1 MPIIFLSPSLQPF
14 NEYVGGGNEQQ
25 YMNEVADAMEPMLR
39 ANAIRFTRSKIGDS
53 LADVI
58 RQSNSGN
65 YDLHLA
71 LHSNAAGESMSGQ
84 LNGADMYYY
93 TYSVWGKKAAK
104 ILAEN
109 YRKIAYDPNRVQARP
124 TTKLVE
130 VTKTNAPAVLV
141 EVEYHDNEAGA
152 NWIRT
157 HINEIAANLTE
168 GLTIYFGLP
177 YISDTM
183 EPRSAIVCTKES
195 PLNLRVR
202 PNLHAPVVT
211 QIPRGSTVTIYG
223 VWKNWRVAG
232 YQDYLGYADA
242 SYLREV

>member
-93 TYSVWGKKAAK
+93 TYSVWGKRRLRFSRRITARSPMIPTAS
-104 ILAEN
+104 
-109 YRKIAYDPNRVQARP
+109 RRVP
-124 TTKLVE
+124 
-130 VTKTNAPAVLV
+130 
-141 EVEYHDNEAGA
+141 
-152 NWIRT
+152 
-157 HINEIAANLTE
+157 
-168 GLTIYFGLP
+168 
-177 YISDTM
+177 
-183 EPRSAIVCTKES
+183 PRS
-195 PLNLRVR
+195 
-202 PNLHAPVVT
+202 
-211 QIPRGSTVTIYG
+211 
-223 VWKNWRVAG
+223 WWR
-232 YQDYLGYADA
+232 
-242 SYLREV
+242 

>member
-14 NEYVGGGNEQQ
+14 NQYVGGGNEQQ

-39 ANAIRFTRSKIGDS
+39 ANAIRFTRSKIGES
-53 LADVI
+53 LAEVI
-58 RQSNSGN
+58 RQSNAGN

-93 TYSVWGKKAAK
+93 PYSASGKRAAT

-109 YRKIAYDPNRVQARP
+109 YKKIALDPNRVQALP

-130 VTKTNAPAVLV
+130 VTKTNAPAVLA

-152 NWIRT
+152 NWIRS
-157 HINEIAANLTE
+157 HICEIAANLTE

-177 YISDTM
+177 YIAET
-183 EPRSAIVCTKES
+183 EPPRCAVVVTKES
-195 PLNLRVR
+195 PLNLRAR
-202 PNLHAPVVT
+202 PDLHAPVVAR
-211 QIPRGSTVTIYG
+211 IPRGASVMVYG
-223 VWKNWRVAG
+223 EWKGWAVVG
-232 YQDYLGYADA
+232 YQDALGYADA
-242 SYLREV
+242 AYLR

>member
-39 ANAIRFTRSKIGDS
+39 ANAIRFTRSKIGES

-58 RQSNSGN
+58 RQSNAGN

-71 LHSNAAGESMSGQ
+71 LHSNAAGDSMSGQ

-93 TYSVWGKKAAK
+93 PYSTRGKRAAH

-109 YRKIAYDPNRVQARP
+109 YRKIALDPNHVQALS

-152 NWIRT
+152 NWIRS
-157 HINEIAANLTE
+157 HIQEIAANLTE

-177 YISDTM
+177 YIPEVI
-183 EPRSAIVCTKES
+183 EPRCAVVITKES
-195 PLNLRVR
+195 PLNLRSR
-202 PNLHAPVVT
+202 PSLQAPVIAH
-211 QIPRGSTVTIYG
+211 IPRGASVMVYG
-223 VWKNWRVAG
+223 EWKGWSVVG
-232 YQDYLGYADA
+232 YQEFLGYAD
-242 SYLREV
+242 SSFFR

>member
-14 NEYVGGGNEQQ
+14 NQYVGGGNEQQ

-93 TYSVWGKKAAK
+93 TYSVWGKKAAN

-109 YRKIAYDPNRVQARP
+109 YRKIAYDPKRVQARP

-130 VTKTNAPAVLV
+130 VTKTN
-141 EVEYHDNEAGA
+141 
-152 NWIRT
+152 
-157 HINEIAANLTE
+157 
-168 GLTIYFGLP
+168 
-177 YISDTM
+177 ISC
-183 EPRSAIVCTKES
+183 RS
-195 PLNLRVR
+195 
-202 PNLHAPVVT
+202 
-211 QIPRGSTVTIYG
+211 GGGG
-223 VWKNWRVAG
+223 V
-232 YQDYLGYADA
+232 
-242 SYLREV
+242 S